1 MPWVRWQVAGSRGR
15 HSRFN
20 RAGARQPY
28 HAVRMAEPLRAWSCR
43 WLNGSVPFMRTRGG
57 DGAGQRMRPATV
69 GSPVLRVGPPV
80 LRAGSWASEV
90 VQADQS
96 ARTAIPG

>member
-1 MPWVRWQVAGSRGR
+1 
-15 HSRFN
+15 
-20 RAGARQPY
+20 
-28 HAVRMAEPLRAWSCR
+28 
-43 WLNGSVPFMRTRGG
+43 MRL
-57 DGAGQRMRPATV
+57 AAV

-90 VQADQS
+90 VQADQP